1 MKVSWLS
8 LINAIALICLG
19 MWGYVDSESK
29 PVTALIPVF
38 FGLILLLVNKGVKNQ
53 NKVIAHI
60 AVIITL
66 LIFVGLIKPLLGT
79 IERENTYGI
88 IRVSIM
94 IFTTL
99 WAMVAFIKS
108 FISARK
114 ENSN

>member
-1 MKVSWLS
+1 MKVNTVS
-8 LINAIALICLG
+8 LINAITLLCLG
-19 MWGYVDSESK
+19 LWGYIDSESK
-29 PVTALIPVF
+29 PVTALIPVLIGF
-38 FGLILLLVNKGVKNQ
+38 ILLLVNKGVKNQ

-60 AVIITL
+60 AVLLTL
-66 LIFVGLIKPLLGT
+66 LILIGLIKPLLGT

-94 IFTTL
+94 IISTL

-114 ENSN
+114 EKK